1 MLASFFFRLVCLHL
15 TNFFHYLLSGMLQR
29 LQHLDEKVGIISGN
43 TLLLLRSSPRSIDT
57 FRLVELVLVGVLLV
71 LTLLV
76 RAWAHVPRHR

>member
-1 MLASFFFRLVCLHL
+1 
-15 TNFFHYLLSGMLQR
+15 MLQR

-57 FRLVELVLVGVLLV
+57 FRLVELVLVGALLV

-76 RAWAHVPRHR
+76 RAWAHVPRRR